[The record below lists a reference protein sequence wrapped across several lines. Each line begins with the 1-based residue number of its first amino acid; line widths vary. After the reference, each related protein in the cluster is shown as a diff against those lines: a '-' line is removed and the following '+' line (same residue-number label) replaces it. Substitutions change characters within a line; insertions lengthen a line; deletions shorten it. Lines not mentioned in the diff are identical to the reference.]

1 VIAYAPPAA
10 MIEKAPQVNSAS
22 LQAKLYAQIAAGLGE
37 TRLPFAEFARQSWT
51 IVEPARPYMT
61 SWHLEAIYEHLE
73 AVELGQIT
81 RLIINGPP
89 RLGKSIPVTEQF
101 PAWKW
106 TRRPSE
112 RIIGAS
118 YADPLAT
125 KLAVD
130 SRNIIMSDWYQANWG
145 RKFQLTGDQNVKH
158 EYANTARGYRIARG
172 TGAGITGYGADLII
186 CDDLLNPKLAE
197 SDAARRAAIDYFDGT
212 LYSRLDDKQRGAI
225 IINEQRLHSKD
236 LTAHVLKNGESWV
249 HLVLPSEESRRRVIS
264 MPVSKREVVREEGAV
279 LWPEREDKTTLN
291 KVRIAMGVR
300 RYNAQYL
307 QSPTAEQGNI
317 FKRHLWRF
325 WSTLPEFDEQIQSWD
340 MTFKDTDGTDFVC
353 GGALGRKGADI
364 YLIDRVKER
373 LDFTAS
379 CSALMAMSTKFPRT
393 GFKLVEDK
401 ANGPAVISALKH
413 KVTGII
419 AINPEG
425 GKLARAY
432 AAQPAQE
439 AGNIYLPNPERCD
452 WVDDFIEELAAFPE
466 GEHDDQ
472 VDMLTQAVNWFTQR
486 ATGPRLR
493 VIA

>member
-1 VIAYAPPAA
+1 LS
-10 MIEKAPQVNSAS
+10 E
-22 LQAKLYAQIAAGLGE
+22 
-37 TRLPFAEFARQSWT
+37 
-51 IVEPARPYMT
+51 
-61 SWHLEAIYEHLE
+61 HLEAI
-73 AVELGQIT
+73 ELGQIT

-89 RLGKSIPVTEQF
+89 RLGKSIPISEQY

-106 TRRPSE
+106 TRKPSD

-130 SRNIIMSDWYQANWG
+130 SRNIILSDWYQRHWG

-197 SDAARRAAIDYFDGT
+197 SDLARRAAIDYFDGT
-212 LYSRLDDKQRGAI
+212 LYSRLDDKKRGVI

-236 LTAHVLKNGESWV
+236 LTAHALKNGESWV
-249 HLVLPSEESRRRVIS
+249 HLVLPSEESRKRVIQ
-264 MPVSKREVVREEGAV
+264 MPISKREITREPGDI
-279 LWPEREDKTTLN
+279 LWPAREDKATLE
-291 KVRIAMGVR
+291 KVRIAMGTR
-300 RYNAQYL
+300 RYGAQYL
-307 QSPTAEQGNI
+307 QSPSAEQGNI

-325 WSTLPEFDEQIQSWD
+325 WNTLPQFEEEIQSWD
-340 MTFKDTDGTDFVC
+340 MTFKDTQGTDFVC
-353 GGALGRKGADI
+353 GGALGRVGADI
-364 YLIDRVKER
+364 YLKDRIKER

-379 CSALMAMSTKFPRT
+379 CAALTAMTGKHPRAHL
-393 GFKLVEDK
+393 KLVEDK

-413 KVTGII
+413 KISGIV
-419 AINPEG
+419 AVNPSG

-439 AGNIYLPNPERCD
+439 AGNIYLPSPDRCP
-452 WVDDFIEELAAFPE
+452 WVEDFIEELAAFPE

-472 VDMLTQAVNWFTQR
+472 VDMLTQAVNFFTERAGGQR
-486 ATGPRLR
+486 WRP
-493 VIA
+493 IA